1 MIVSI
6 IPTRGYRQIIL
17 VVNCNFLAFANI
29 SQRYDTFYVAKP
41 GVVKI
46 VKFAIGIE
54 RMANLFRK

>member
-1 MIVSI
+1 MIVLI

-17 VVNCNFLAFANI
+17 VVNCNFLSFANI

-41 GVVKI
+41 GEVKI

-54 RMANLFRK
+54 RMANLLRK